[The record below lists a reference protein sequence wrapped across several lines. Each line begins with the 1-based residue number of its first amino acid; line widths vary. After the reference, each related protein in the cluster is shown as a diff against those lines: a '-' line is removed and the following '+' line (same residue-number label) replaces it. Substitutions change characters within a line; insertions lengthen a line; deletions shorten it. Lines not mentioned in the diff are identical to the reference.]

1 MTPEQREELQS
12 CYGRHDDKSV
22 ERVKALYDALGDA
35 CSLSTARRGKLPAPA
50 QADRVSRP
58 KPSSRRLLELCKEDL
73 QEEQVD
79 VAEGLGLKA

>member
-1 MTPEQREELQS
+1 MTT
-12 CYGRHDDKSV
+12 
-22 ERVKALYDALGDA
+22 ERGACQGSLRRAGDA